1 MRLGYA
7 CINTVLRKDGIHTSR
22 KMIKRTFQA
31 KGIEYASELAVKN
44 IKDLIEIIKWNHK
57 NGCKLYRMSS
67 NIFPWQS
74 EYEYSDLPDFDK
86 IKALLKGAGTLAKKY
101 DQRLS
106 FHPGPFTILASPKP
120 GVVEK
125 AIKELNQHSQIM
137 DMMGLPVSNYAK
149 INIHTGGTYGDKMS
163 TMKRFCDN
171 FKLLNA
177 NTQARLVVEND
188 DRPSMYTVSDLMF
201 IHEQVGIPITF
212 DYHHHMLNTGDMSEK
227 DAFLL
232 ATSTWPKGIT
242 PTVHYSSSK
251 KLYED
256 ESSKAVAHADWI
268 YNEIDTYGVDVDIM
282 CECKA
287 KEQAIIKYSQSSLQN
302 TLDSELYLLY

>member
-7 CINTVLRKDGIHTSR
+7 CINTVLRAQGIQTNR

-44 IKDLIEIIKWNHK
+44 IKDLIEIIKWNHQ

-67 NIFPWQS
+67 NMFPWMS
-74 EYEYSDLPDFDK
+74 EYEFSDLPDYGK

-120 GVVEK
+120 GVVDK
-125 AIKELNQHSQIM
+125 AIKELNQHSEIM
-137 DMMGLPVSNYAK
+137 DMLGLPVNHYAK
-149 INIHTGGTYGDKMS
+149 INIHTGGTYGDKKA
-163 TMKRFCDN
+163 TMQRFCDN
-171 FKLLNA
+171 FKRLDANA
-177 NTQARLVVEND
+177 QARLVVEND
-188 DRPSMYTVSDLMF
+188 DRPSMYTVADLMY
-201 IHEQVGIPITF
+201 IHERIGIPITF
-212 DYHHHMLNTGDMSEK
+212 DYHHHMLNTGDMSEQ

-256 ESSKAVAHADWI
+256 ESAKAVAHADYI
-268 YNEIDTYGVDVDIM
+268 YNEINTYGRDVDVM

-287 KEQAIIKYSQSSLQN
+287 KEQAIINYSQSFQKKSLG
-302 TLDSELYLLY
+302 SEVFLLY